1 MSVTSVCLKEKE
13 MKKDDFLTD
22 VQLRKNILEHINGG
36 TYRLS
41 KHASEEQAK
50 DDIDLSDTLHVL
62 RTGVHERE
70 KTSLDNKSQTWKYA
84 IRGKTEDL
92 KNVRVIIAFTSEM
105 MIITIMEL

>member
-1 MSVTSVCLKEKE
+1 

-70 KTSLDNKSQTWKYA
+70 KTSLDNKLKLGSTLLE
-84 IRGKTEDL
+84 GKQKIL
-92 KNVRVIIAFTSEM
+92 KMSG
-105 MIITIMEL
+105 